1 MGARKQG
8 TFVMS
13 IMKQRDSAVSEWSDD
28 AELEGK
34 IHELVRRDGHTIRRA
49 DGDSE
54 VATGNLGNLVRRVS
68 VNSASEIDNLIRE
81 LQLLRDKLVADGH
94 RVEREIVEYAGLSQS
109 VIDMTRIIT
118 ESMTQVKRL
127 PTAPTL
133 MPKDPL

>member
-1 MGARKQG
+1 
-8 TFVMS
+8 MS
-13 IMKQRDSAVSEWSDD
+13 IVKQRDSAASERPGDV
-28 AELEGK
+28 EIEGK
-34 IHELVRRDGHTIRRA
+34 IHELVRRDGGNAVRRA

-81 LQLLRDKLVADGH
+81 LQLLRDKLVADGQ

-109 VIDMTRIIT
+109 VIDMTRIIS

-133 MPKDPL
+133 TP

>member
-1 MGARKQG
+1 
-8 TFVMS
+8 MS
-13 IMKQRDSAVSEWSDD
+13 IVKQRDSAVTERSGDV
-28 AELEGK
+28 ELEGK
-34 IHELVRRDGHTIRRA
+34 IHELVRRDGQVIRRA

-81 LQLLRDKLVADGH
+81 LQLLRDKLVADGQ

-109 VIDMTRIIT
+109 VIDMTRIIS

-133 MPKDPL
+133 TP